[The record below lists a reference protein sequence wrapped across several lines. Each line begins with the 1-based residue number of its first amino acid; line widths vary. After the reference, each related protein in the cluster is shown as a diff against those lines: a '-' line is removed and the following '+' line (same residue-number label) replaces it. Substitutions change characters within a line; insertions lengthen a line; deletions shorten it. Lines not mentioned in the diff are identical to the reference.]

1 MKKLVEIEGIGP
13 KYAGTLEQAG
23 LKSVDALLTAGA
35 TRKGRG
41 ELAAKTGVS
50 GKLILRW
57 VNMAD
62 LFRVK
67 GVGEEFA
74 DLLEAAGV
82 DTVVELGKRIPAN
95 LQKKMQEVNEAKKL
109 VRRVPLV
116 GEVEAWVKQAKEL
129 PRVVTY

>member
-1 MKKLVEIEGIGP
+1 MKKLVEIEGIGA

-23 LKSVDALLTAGA
+23 VKSVDALLTAGA
-35 TRKGRG
+35 TRKGRE

-74 DLLEAAGV
+74 DLVEAAGV

-95 LQKKMQEVNEAKKL
+95 LVKTMQEVNETKKL